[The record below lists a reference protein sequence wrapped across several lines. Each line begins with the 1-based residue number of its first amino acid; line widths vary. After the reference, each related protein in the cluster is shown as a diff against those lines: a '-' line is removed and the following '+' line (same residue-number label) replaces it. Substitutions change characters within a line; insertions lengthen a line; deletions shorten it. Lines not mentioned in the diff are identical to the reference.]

1 MADDS
6 LLLEVLAE
14 SNRFG
19 ALGEAPELAIL
30 HSERFLAALGA
41 ASSVLDLGSGGGIP
55 GLVLAVRRPD
65 LSFVLLDRRTART
78 DLVIRLVHR
87 LGVADRVRVVAGDA
101 ASVAK
106 QVGYR
111 GQFDTVVSRSFGGPE
126 VTAQR
131 AAPFLQPGGIL
142 VASEPPETLSRWD
155 TPGVVRTGLIPIQ
168 SPSGLQMLQKA

>member
-14 SNRFG
+14 SHRYG
-19 ALGEAPELAIL
+19 ALGETPELAIL

-78 DLVIRLVHR
+78 DLVLRLVHR
-87 LGVADRVRVVAGDA
+87 LGVADRVRVVAGEA
-101 ASVAK
+101 ASIAK

-111 GQFDTVVSRSFGGPE
+111 GQFDTVVSRSFGGPA
-126 VTAQR
+126 VTAR
-131 AAPFLQPGGIL
+131 HAAPFLRPGGIL
-142 VASEPPETLSRWD
+142 AVSEPPETLSRWD
-155 TPGVVRTGLIPIQ
+155 TPEVLLTGLIPVK
-168 SPSGLQMLQKA
+168 SPVGLQILQKT